1 MLYWEGW
8 HQLSLLGQGLIH
20 VSRGPYVGHM
30 GKKVSQELF
39 EILSK
44 GTDYLGESWGH
55 AIEKNQRV
63 GPWERSS

>member
-44 GTDYLGESWGH
+44 GTTWENHGATLLRRIKGPLGE
-55 AIEKNQRV
+55 K
-63 GPWERSS
+63 